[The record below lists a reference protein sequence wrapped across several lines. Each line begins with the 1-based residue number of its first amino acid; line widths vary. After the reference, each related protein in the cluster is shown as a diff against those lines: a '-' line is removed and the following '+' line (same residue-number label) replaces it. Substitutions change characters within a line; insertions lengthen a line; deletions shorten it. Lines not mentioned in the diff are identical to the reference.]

1 MSSHRTIRMT
11 RAAAEQVIGGV
22 GVRSAAATA
31 LTGLLWSL
39 APAPD
44 LDRELSGEADALAAL
59 RAARRARSSGT
70 AATAGRPQ
78 RRRALSAVLT
88 VKAAVL
94 TAVALVGGVAVA
106 AGVGVLPT
114 PMNVISPN
122 PRHSAPAISNGD
134 ASASATA
141 STAQSPAGSPG
152 LVPIPSSGVANP
164 VNLCHNYLKLAATD
178 RGKALASSAY
188 QTLGAA
194 AGGIEMV
201 PAYCAALISESP
213 NTAGPA
219 HKPTHP
225 AHPSHTP
232 TPKANSTPNPH
243 SGH

>member
-1 MSSHRTIRMT
+1 MT

-31 LTGLLWSL
+31 LTGLLRSL
-39 APAPD
+39 APAPG

-59 RAARRARSSGT
+59 RAARRARSSGA

-122 PRHSAPAISNGD
+122 PRHSASAPAISNGD

-141 STAQSPAGSPG
+141 STARSPAGSPG
-152 LVPIPSSGVANP
+152 LVPIPSPGVANP

-188 QTLGAA
+188 QTLVAA
-194 AGGIEMV
+194 ASGIDMV

-232 TPKANSTPNPH
+232 TPKANSTPDPH